1 MRNDATVIKTNP
13 PLPLPFPPQR
23 GASGAQRRDASRR
36 VPGFWHRRTGE
47 PRPGARRRFLIEK
60 ISKLTF
66 LRGHTGAGE
75 GRGGGEG
82 GREGRLSRGAFEGAC
97 AVSN

>member
-75 GRGGGEG
+75 GRGG
-82 GREGRLSRGAFEGAC
+82 RDAFHEGRSKARAR
-97 AVSN
+97 SPIKKQ